1 MWEFT
6 KYRFAGQETMSKKT
20 IMVRINKESDEA
32 LNEIQN
38 KYITKFGFAPHR
50 YDLIEKAI
58 MTLYKIELKSQKQDK
73 KQ

>member
-1 MWEFT
+1 
-6 KYRFAGQETMSKKT
+6 
-20 IMVRINKESDEA
+20 MVRINKESDEA